1 MHLIR
6 RFLADKGA
14 ATAVEY
20 AVIAGF
26 LFLTIVVSVR
36 QLGGT
41 VETMYTNNSERLT
54 NAMDGE
60 GAEE

>member
-1 MHLIR
+1 MRLIR

-36 QLGGT
+36 QFSTALD
-41 VETMYTNNSERLT
+41 VIYTDNEQKLT
-54 NAMDGE
+54 EALDGQE
-60 GAEE
+60 AE